1 MVREWGESMVK
12 LSSNAVPRSDR
23 PVDSEKRGRIPVQI
37 NLFFKNLTQLLLLGK
52 VFRFRDRNKYRINE

>member
-23 PVDSEKRGRIPVQI
+23 PVDSEKNRRIPVQI
-37 NLFFKNLTQLLLLGK
+37 NLFFKNLTQLLVSGK
-52 VFRFRDRNKYRINE
+52 LFRFRDRKKYRMDE